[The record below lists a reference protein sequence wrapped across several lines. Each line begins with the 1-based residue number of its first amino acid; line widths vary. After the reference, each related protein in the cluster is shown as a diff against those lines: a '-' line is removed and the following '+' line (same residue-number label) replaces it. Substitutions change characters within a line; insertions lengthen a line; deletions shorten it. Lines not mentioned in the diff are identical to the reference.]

1 MTERIKH
8 DIPPPPLDGK
18 PVALRRVLRRP
29 AVEAATGLARS
40 TLYDLMAR
48 GEFPRPIR
56 LTGKAV
62 GWEAEAI
69 DAWIASRRNSVK

>member
-1 MTERIKH
+1 MTKCIKH
-8 DIPPPPLDGK
+8 DMPLPLDGK
-18 PVALRRVLRRP
+18 LVMLRRVLRRP
-29 AVEAATGLARS
+29 AVEEATGLARS

-69 DAWIASRRNSVK
+69 NEWIASRQNALK